1 MTQSQVIEG
10 TGEEL
15 IGLLYRQPKERF
27 RLIKLPREQE
37 FPTYE
42 EALAQAMNRT
52 PEDIAEVRS
61 RVLDASPPAR
71 ELPPGKTLED
81 VVMGHW
87 PSDETD
93 EQILDALQKLS

>member
-1 MTQSQVIEG
+1 MAQSQVIEG

-15 IGLLYRQPKERF
+15 IGLLYSQPKERF
-27 RLIKLPREQE
+27 RLIKLPIEQE

-42 EALAQAMNRT
+42 EALTQAEYRT
-52 PEDIAEVRS
+52 PEEIAEARS
-61 RVLDASPPAR
+61 RVLKASPCPR

-81 VVMGHW
+81 IVMGHW

-93 EQILDALQKLS
+93 EQIFDALQKLS